1 MKKVKY
7 LLLSSLLFVS
17 ACSEKSEQ
25 VDPLLSLETCS
36 VKGYGVSLEVRC
48 DIFQFEEPAK
58 DSPQEK
64 INKII
69 FAEFAD
75 YENFI
80 LTRFREYTSTSDA
93 PNYRG
98 ELRAISQVY
107 INTPTFL
114 SLKNRYYCYNHG
126 AHGNIRESG
135 MNFKI
140 LPNGEIKQLK
150 LSDIFDS
157 SKDYLTP
164 LLKLSIKK
172 LKAKYK
178 EEAFWNN
185 GKNIEEEILGNPE
198 KEKYFN
204 SFLISDKDTLILIFE
219 ALSIMPNVHGM
230 PTIEIPIKELNYY
243 KGY

>member
-17 ACSEKSEQ
+17 ACSEHIEPE
-25 VDPLLSLETCS
+25 DPILSMDDCS
-36 VKGYGVSLEVRC
+36 VKGYEVYLKVC
-48 DIFQFEEPAK
+48 CNIFQFEEPIENSLQ
-58 DSPQEK
+58 DK

-69 FAEFAD
+69 FAQYQD

-126 AHGNIRESG
+126 AHGNISESG